1 MPVRGAQ
8 LSPPYISLVPRWSI
22 AFILPAS
29 QAGVPGALVCRRR
42 RHPRG
47 VLADSIARESVNC
60 ENKLVWTEFGLF
72 YHDVSLGSLR
82 LRPFMLN
89 LRVQESRD
97 GITAFAVEGRLDS
110 ANTGKIWRRATELV
124 AGAGTV
130 VLDASRVD
138 YCDGSGIALL
148 VHLRNQLQKGGGH
161 FEIRGLRPEFQQL
174 LAAWDPGDL
183 ADLIEDRP
191 QRVNIAEEIGAG
203 VVDVWRDT
211 RSLISFV
218 GELTAALAYAVRH
231 PRGVRWRDAL
241 RVAEAAGVNALPIV
255 ALISFLMGLIMAFQ
269 AAVPLRQ
276 FGAEIFVANLIGLSM
291 LRELGPL
298 MTAIILAGR
307 SGSAFAAELGT
318 MKVREEID
326 ALKTMGLDPVRFL
339 VVTRVVA
346 AVAMTPLLTIFA
358 DLVGLIGGAVVMR
371 SLGFPLIT
379 YFHQIQYAVTYG
391 SLVGGLVKA
400 FVFGILVAAI
410 GCLRGLQT
418 RTGATG
424 VGESTT
430 SAVVSGIILIAIT
443 DGIFSV
449 VYYYLRV

>member
-1 MPVRGAQ
+1 
-8 LSPPYISLVPRWSI
+8 
-22 AFILPAS
+22 
-29 QAGVPGALVCRRR
+29 
-42 RHPRG
+42 
-47 VLADSIARESVNC
+47 
-60 ENKLVWTEFGLF
+60 
-72 YHDVSLGSLR
+72 
-82 LRPFMLN
+82 ML
-89 LRVQESRD
+89 
-97 GITAFAVEGRLDS
+97 TFAIEGRLDS
-110 ANTGKIWRRATELV
+110 ANTGKIWRRATKLV
-124 AGAGTV
+124 AGAGSV
-130 VLDASRVD
+130 VLDASHID

-148 VHLRNQLQKGGGH
+148 VQLRNQRRKSPGR
-161 FEIRGLRPEFQQL
+161 FEIRGLRPEFQHL
-174 LAAWDPGDL
+174 LEAWDPGNL
-183 ADLIEDRP
+183 ADTMEAQPRHAGL
-191 QRVNIAEEIGAG
+191 AEEVGAA

-218 GELTAALAYAVRH
+218 GELTVALVHSALY
-231 PRGVRWRDAL
+231 PRSVRWRDAL
-241 RVAEAAGVNALPIV
+241 SVAEAAGINALPIV

-269 AAVPLRQ
+269 AAVPLRH
-276 FGAEIFVANLIGLSM
+276 FGAELFVANLIALSM

-346 AVAMTPLLTIFA
+346 AVAMTPLLTVFA
-358 DLVGLIGGAVVMR
+358 DLLGLMGGSVVML

-379 YFHQIQYAVTYG
+379 FFHQVQYAVTYG
-391 SLVGGLVKA
+391 SLLGGLLKA

-418 RTGATG
+418 RTGATA
-424 VGESTT
+424 VGGSTT

-449 VYYYLRV
+449 VYYYLGV